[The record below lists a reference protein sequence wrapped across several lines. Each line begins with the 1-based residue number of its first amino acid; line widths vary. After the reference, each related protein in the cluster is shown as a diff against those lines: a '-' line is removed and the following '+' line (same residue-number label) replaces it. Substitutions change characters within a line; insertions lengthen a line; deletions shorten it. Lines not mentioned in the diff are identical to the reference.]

1 MFSLDVLVN
10 YKFQCYSRYNM
21 DKCVCL
27 LWSPSNICRHDKRAP
42 SVLLALQTHTGKF
55 KLVFWIDAASQK
67 IGVRSLSSDGKRNLV
82 FKKLPLKH
90 ARWHKIVMH
99 FQKMDSDK
107 PKIDLYVDCQL
118 ADKRVFPFSLRF
130 SLIEDQLDTALR
142 LGTLKPEVG
151 KDPIKFV
158 VSICKLTEMFVP

>member
-1 MFSLDVLVN
+1 
-10 YKFQCYSRYNM
+10 M
-21 DKCVCL
+21 DKCTFL

-158 VSICKLTEMFVP
+158 VSICKLTEIFVP